1 MLLQKWFHSIV
12 LRKSSKRTLF
22 RIFRMCVDD
31 FYSISRILTSLTI
44 VRQYKDIRYVQ
55 GKSFSSNH
63 QLCIEVSSI
72 YSLSLVRR
80 QCLLLEL
87 YLKEKKNNNNN
98 LIDSTKGQFI
108 SERNFCA
115 FRSIRLKKDFERF
128 ESPKERTKFFMDFC
142 PSL

>member
-1 MLLQKWFHSIV
+1 MSP
-12 LRKSSKRTLF
+12 LRVVPEK
-22 RIFRMCVDD
+22 
-31 FYSISRILTSLTI
+31 
-44 VRQYKDIRYVQ
+44 
-55 GKSFSSNH
+55 
-63 QLCIEVSSI
+63 
-72 YSLSLVRR
+72 
-80 QCLLLEL
+80 
-87 YLKEKKNNNNN
+87 KKNNNNN